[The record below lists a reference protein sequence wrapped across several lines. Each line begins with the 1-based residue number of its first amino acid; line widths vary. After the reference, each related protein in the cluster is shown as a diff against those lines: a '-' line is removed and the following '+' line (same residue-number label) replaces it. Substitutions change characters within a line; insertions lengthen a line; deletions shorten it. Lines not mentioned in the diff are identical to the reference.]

1 MTYKNQLI
9 NGLKQ
14 GFLFYAFSIILIAIQ
29 FGFYIVGSPV
39 LDYMDFEGWVFFA
52 ASCVSHASQFALLP
66 YLLGFLVLLC
76 RFPKTARVVQIVG
89 VVLLCVLNYLN
100 SQVYAIY
107 HFHINGFV
115 LSMVFGEGAGE
126 IFNFDALLYLKEAGL
141 FAIVAAIVV
150 GVWYLS
156 HRVWLL
162 RKKAYVWLVAGIFVG
177 CTLYAHLWHIYAAFY
192 QHQSV
197 GNLATHLGKAIFAAG
212 HDVVQVFSRTMQS
225 ATSLASEVGAQPVS
239 DISDVRSDAD
249 LYVVSVKDSAIVELI
264 PVLCKGKETKVFL
277 HTAGSIPMDVFQ
289 GMALHYGVL
298 YPMQTFSKQ
307 REVDFS
313 QIPCFIEAN
322 DEYALQQIGDVAHQV
337 SSRVYHLASED
348 RKYLHLSA
356 VFACNFVNHC
366 YALSREILEEHGI
379 PFDVMLPLIDETA
392 AKVHELDP
400 KEAQTGPAV
409 RYDENVLRAQGA
421 LLKSNPQMK
430 DIYDRMSMS
439 IHKLSVKE

>member
-1 MTYKNQLI
+1 MALGKNKI
-9 NGLKQ
+9 EKEKDMKV
-14 GFLFYAFSIILIAIQ
+14 ILI
-29 FGFYIVGSPV
+29 
-39 LDYMDFEGWVFFA
+39 
-52 ASCVSHASQFALLP
+52 
-66 YLLGFLVLLC
+66 
-76 RFPKTARVVQIVG
+76 
-89 VVLLCVLNYLN
+89 
-100 SQVYAIY
+100 
-107 HFHINGFV
+107 
-115 LSMVFGEGAGE
+115 GA
-126 IFNFDALLYLKEAGL
+126 
-141 FAIVAAIVV
+141 
-150 GVWYLS
+150 
-156 HRVWLL
+156 
-162 RKKAYVWLVAGIFVG
+162 
-177 CTLYAHLWHIYAAFY
+177 
-192 QHQSV
+192 

-212 HDVVQVFSRTMQS
+212 HDVVQVFSRTMPS
-225 ATSLASEVGAQPVS
+225 ATALASEVGAQPVS

-322 DEYALQQIGDVAHQV
+322 DEHALQLIGDVAHQV

-400 KEAQTGPAV
+400 KDAQTGPAV

-421 LLKSNPQMK
+421 LLRSNPQMK

-439 IHKLSVKE
+439 IHKLSIKEQSSSV